1 MKTGKYMNLFIIYC
15 YTGRRLPKH
24 SCILRK
30 CMCNDDYKNTKSI
43 LFTFYAHL
51 TKNGRRLWYNV
62 PVRVLAANLTKD
74 DFQNILTLKGNI

>member
-1 MKTGKYMNLFIIYC
+1 
-15 YTGRRLPKH
+15 
-24 SCILRK
+24 
-30 CMCNDDYKNTKSI
+30 MCNDDYKNTKSI

-51 TKNGRRLWYNV
+51 TKNGRQLWYNV